1 MGYEEYFPWNSD
13 EEVAEHFFSTSG
25 ITMQQLKD
33 NPDGLYFGEKEYELF
48 EKIGFNTASKKIE
61 LYSARMAELGADP
74 IPVHVEPE
82 QSMVSNPE
90 LAKEYPET
98 LNTGA
103 RTVEYIDAQ
112 MRDSTLRVVRPDPE
126 VEINTVTAAKYNV
139 LDGELVGIE
148 TPRGSIK
155 MKAKVTPDILPGV
168 VSVPHGWADANCN
181 VLLDAELLDPVS
193 GYITMRGVA
202 CRLVKLT

>member
-1 MGYEEYFPWNSD
+1 
-13 EEVAEHFFSTSG
+13 
-25 ITMQQLKD
+25 MQQLKEH
-33 NPDGLYFGEKEYELF
+33 PEGLYFGKKSYGLHEK
-48 EKIGFNTASKKIE
+48 KGFFTASGKVE
-61 LYSARMAELGADP
+61 LYSDRMAELGADP

-82 QSMVSNPE
+82 QSKVSNPE
-90 LAKEYPET
+90 LVKEYPEV

-112 MRDSTLRVVRPDPE
+112 MRDTSLRVIRPEPE
-126 VEINTVTAAKYNV
+126 AEINTVTADKYRIF
-139 LDGELVGIE
+139 DGEMIGIE

-155 MKAKVTPDILPGV
+155 MRAKVTPDILPGV
-168 VSVPHGWADANCN
+168 ISVPHGWADANCN

-202 CRLVKLT
+202 CRVVKLT